1 VRAPSVIQL
10 RDGYVFVAMFGRL
23 ETLTE
28 VLAEQRAIVGACA
41 KRGDRRVL
49 FDNRATLAPSE
60 ALRDAMFEW
69 AASFERSALL
79 LESEMAAVRTNMW
92 AVSKRASVRAF
103 HDEQLA
109 IHWLCR

>member
-1 VRAPSVIQL
+1 MRAPSVIEL

-23 ETLTE
+23 ESMVE
-28 VLAEQRAIVGACA
+28 VIAEQRSIARACA

-60 ALRDAMFEW
+60 ALRNAMFEW

-109 IHWLCR
+109 IQWLGR